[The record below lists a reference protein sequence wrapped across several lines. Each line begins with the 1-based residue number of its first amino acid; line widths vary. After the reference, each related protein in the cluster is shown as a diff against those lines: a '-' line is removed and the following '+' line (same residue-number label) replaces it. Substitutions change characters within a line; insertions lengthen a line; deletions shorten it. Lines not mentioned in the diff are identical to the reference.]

1 MDQYF
6 REPFSAAVIAA
17 AAVMAYI
24 FATSKMNGK
33 EKVKNSDYIKPAF
46 LVGLLV
52 YFIVGQAKGSHEA
65 PLREPF

>member
-52 YFIVGQAKGSHEA
+52 YVIVGQAKGSHEA